1 MSQCL
6 NPTCL
11 HQNLQDA
18 SFCEKCGGKI
28 LLDGRYRPIKI
39 LGEGGFGRT
48 FQALDEKRLNT
59 PCLIKQ
65 FLPQQAGSIA
75 LQKATELFKQES
87 KRLQE
92 LGKHPQI
99 PDLLA
104 FFPEDGRLYLIQE
117 FIDGQNLLQ
126 ELQNKGTLKEPEI
139 KTILEKLLPVLQF
152 IHDNQVIHRDIKLE
166 NIIKSKNGTL
176 FLIDFGVS
184 KETTGSILTRVGTIT
199 GTPGFAPPEQFR
211 GIVYHSSDL
220 YSLAVTCVRLLTGH
234 LQEINGVD
242 KLFDTNTMQW
252 QWQKYVSVSQ
262 ELKDVLETML
272 QDIPANRYQS
282 ATEVLAALSNTK
294 ARVRQQVSPHS
305 SKQSIYSPI
314 NIPKLPENT
323 PLDTFTE
330 DLGKGVKLEMIAI
343 PGGTFLM
350 GSPENEVE
358 RFSDES
364 PQHEVTVP
372 GFFIGKYQLTQLQYQ
387 TIMGTNPSYF
397 KGDNRPV
404 EGVCWEDA
412 VKFCQK
418 LNHRTLG
425 NYRLPSEAEW
435 EYACRAGTKTPFHF
449 GDNVTTDLVNYNGN
463 YPYPSA
469 PKGKYREQT
478 TDVGIFPPNAFG
490 LYDMHGNVWEWCE
503 DERHEN
509 YINAPT
515 DGSSWQSRISLG
527 QKVLRGGC
535 WHDYARYC
543 RSACRLKSPCCSRNY
558 FYGFRVV
565 LSPSRSES
573 PPCS

>member
-59 PCLIKQ
+59 PCVIKQ

-139 KTILEKLLPVLQF
+139 KTLLEKLLPVLQF
-152 IHDNQVIHRDIKLE
+152 IHDKQVIHRDIKLE

-305 SKQSIYSPI
+305 SKQSIYSPT
-314 NIPKLPENT
+314 NITKIPGNT
-323 PLDTFTE
+323 PLDINSALSFTE

-463 YPYPSA
+463 YPYSSA

-565 LSPSRSES
+565 LSPSRS
-573 PPCS
+573 

>member
-59 PCLIKQ
+59 PCVIKQ

-139 KTILEKLLPVLQF
+139 KTLLEKLLPVLQF

-166 NIIKSKNGTL
+166 NIIKSKNGAL

-314 NIPKLPENT
+314 NITKIPENT
-323 PLDTFTE
+323 PLDINSALSFTE

-565 LSPSRSES
+565 LSPSRS
-573 PPCS
+573 

>member
-59 PCLIKQ
+59 PCVIKQ

-314 NIPKLPENT
+314 NTPKLPENT

-463 YPYPSA
+463 YPYSSA

-565 LSPSRSES
+565 LSPSRS
-573 PPCS
+573 

>member
-59 PCLIKQ
+59 PCVIKQ

-139 KTILEKLLPVLQF
+139 KTLLEKLLPVLQF

-166 NIIKSKNGTL
+166 NIIKSKNGAL

-305 SKQSIYSPI
+305 SKQSIYSPT
-314 NIPKLPENT
+314 NITKIPGNT
-323 PLDTFTE
+323 PLDINSALSFTE

-404 EGVCWEDA
+404 EGVGWEDA

-565 LSPSRSES
+565 LSPSRS
-573 PPCS
+573 

>member
-59 PCLIKQ
+59 PCVIKQ

-139 KTILEKLLPVLQF
+139 KTLLEKLLPVLQF

-305 SKQSIYSPI
+305 SKQSIYSPT
-314 NIPKLPENT
+314 NITKIPGNT
-323 PLDTFTE
+323 PLDINSALSFTE

-418 LNHRTLG
+418 LNHSTLG

-565 LSPSRSES
+565 LSPSRS
-573 PPCS
+573 

>member
-152 IHDNQVIHRDIKLE
+152 IHDNQVNHRDIKLE

-565 LSPSRSES
+565 LSPSRS
-573 PPCS
+573 

>member
-59 PCLIKQ
+59 PCVIKQ

-314 NIPKLPENT
+314 NTPKLPENT

-565 LSPSRSES
+565 LSPSRS
-573 PPCS
+573 

>member
-59 PCLIKQ
+59 PCVIKQ

-139 KTILEKLLPVLQF
+139 KTLLEKLLPVLQF

-463 YPYPSA
+463 YPYSSA

-565 LSPSRSES
+565 LSPSRS
-573 PPCS
+573 

>member
-59 PCLIKQ
+59 PCVIKQ

-305 SKQSIYSPI
+305 SKQSIYSPT
-314 NIPKLPENT
+314 NITKIPGNT
-323 PLDTFTE
+323 PLDINSALSFTE

-565 LSPSRSES
+565 LSPSRS
-573 PPCS
+573 

>member
-139 KTILEKLLPVLQF
+139 KTLLEKLLPVLEF

-565 LSPSRSES
+565 LSPSRS
-573 PPCS
+573 